1 LSITAVAAKTLR
13 EAVREPQLLAV
24 ALACPVVLVL
34 VYHAA
39 FGQTDQ
45 GGLSRFLHLL
55 VFDRDVGVEMPGG
68 GRWKAGEEL
77 VAAIE
82 DVRIDGQ
89 PAFAVRV
96 VEDPDTADVL
106 LRERRAAA
114 LLTIPEGFSRALL
127 DARNGRPFARPATAI
142 LTGDPAADTTLLVGA
157 ILDDVVRAFGGG
169 RPGWAP
175 LPEIHT
181 EALPGTDAV
190 SGFEYGVSGVIVF
203 GTLFLIITTATV
215 VVRERTAGTLARL
228 QMSRVGAARLL
239 LGVAL
244 AQLAVAVVQV
254 SLVFTAAALCGFRPA
269 GSLPLAAGITLL
281 LSVGAVGLGLLVAA
295 VARNDVDAVNLGSAV
310 AVPVA
315 LLSGSLMPMP
325 ELPVLAVAGRTVEAF
340 DFLPASHGVEA
351 MRAVLLYGGGPGSIG
366 FELVA
371 MTVLTGGLLALG
383 IAVYRRT
390 RMRGAGGLV

>member
-1 LSITAVAAKTLR
+1 LSIAAVAAKTLR

-24 ALACPVVLVL
+24 SLACPVVLVL
-34 VYHAA
+34 VYQVA

-45 GGLSRFLHLL
+45 GGLSRFLQLL
-55 VFDRDVGVEMPGG
+55 VIDRDVGVEMPGG

-82 DVRIDGQ
+82 GVRVEGQ
-89 PAFAVRV
+89 PAFEVRAID
-96 VEDPDTADVL
+96 DPETAGVL

-127 DARNGRPFARPATAI
+127 DARNGRPFAMPATAI
-142 LTGDPAADTTLLVGA
+142 LTGDPAADTTILVGA
-157 ILDDVVRAFGGG
+157 ILDDVILAFGGG
-169 RPGWAP
+169 RPSWAP
-175 LPEIHT
+175 LPEIHA
-181 EALPGTDAV
+181 EALPGTDPV

-228 QMSRVGAARLL
+228 QMSPVGAARLL
-239 LGVAL
+239 LGVTL
-244 AQLAVAVVQV
+244 AQLAVAAVQV
-254 SLVFTAAALCGFRPA
+254 TLVFAAAALCGFRPA

-315 LLSGSLMPMP
+315 FLSGSLMPMP
-325 ELPVLAVAGRTVEAF
+325 EIPVFAVAGRTVGAF
-340 DFLPASHGVEA
+340 DFLPAAHGVEA
-351 MRAVLLYGGGPGSIG
+351 MRDVLLNGGGPASIAY
-366 FELVA
+366 ELVA
-371 MTVLTGGLLALG
+371 MTALTGGLLALG
-383 IAVYRRT
+383 VVVYRRT
-390 RMRGAGGLV
+390 RMRGAGGLR

>member
-1 LSITAVAAKTLR
+1 MSIAAVAGKTLR
-13 EAVREPQLLAV
+13 EAAREPQLLAV
-24 ALACPVVLVL
+24 ALACPVALVL
-34 VYHAA
+34 VYQVA
-39 FGQTDQ
+39 FGQTDR

-55 VFDRDVGVEMPGG
+55 VIDRDVGIEMPDG

-77 VAAIE
+77 IAAIE
-82 DVRIDGQ
+82 DVRVDGQ

-96 VEDPDTADVL
+96 VEDPGTADVL

-127 DARNGRPFARPATAI
+127 DARNGLPFALPATAI
-142 LTGDPAADTTLLVGA
+142 LMGDPAADTTIMVGA
-157 ILDDVVRAFGGG
+157 ILDDVVRGYGGS
-169 RPGWAP
+169 RPSWPP
-175 LPEIHT
+175 LPEIHA
-181 EALPGTDAV
+181 EVLPGTDSV

-228 QMSRVGAARLL
+228 QMSSVGAARML
-239 LGVAL
+239 LGVTL
-244 AQLAVAVVQV
+244 AQLSVAAIQV
-254 SLVFTAAALCGFRPA
+254 TLVFAAAAVCGFRPA

-281 LSVGAVGLGLLVAA
+281 LGVGAVGLGLLVAA

-315 LLSGSLMPMP
+315 FLSGSLMPMP
-325 ELPVLAVAGRTVEAF
+325 AMPVLAIGGRTVEAF
-340 DFLPASHGVEA
+340 DFLPASHGVQA
-351 MRAVLLYGGGPGSIG
+351 MRTVLLHGGGPGSIA
-366 FELVA
+366 FELAA
-371 MTVLTGGLLALG
+371 MTALTVGLLALG

-390 RMRGAGGLV
+390 RMRGAGGLP